1 MSYLLDTNI
10 CSWYLKGHARV
21 HSRFMQYA
29 GRLSLSV
36 VTVAELRVWQL
47 RSQIGAAKSQLM
59 SEMYHDVTVLDV
71 TPAVALKF
79 AELRSALL
87 DVGRPVPLFDLLIAA
102 TALVHDLVL
111 VTHNVRDF
119 AGIPDLTVI
128 DWLEP

>member
-10 CSWYLKGHARV
+10 CSWYLKGHGRV
-21 HSRFMQYA
+21 QGRFMQYA
-29 GRLSLSV
+29 GRQSLSV

-47 RSQIGAAKSQLM
+47 RSHVGAAKSQLM
-59 SEMYHDVTVLDV
+59 SDMYNDVTVLDV
-71 TPAVALKF
+71 TPEVALKF